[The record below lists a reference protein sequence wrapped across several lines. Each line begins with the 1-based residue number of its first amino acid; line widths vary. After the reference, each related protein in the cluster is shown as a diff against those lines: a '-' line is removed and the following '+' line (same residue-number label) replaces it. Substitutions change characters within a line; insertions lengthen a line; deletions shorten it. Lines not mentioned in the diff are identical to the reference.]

1 MKFEH
6 QKLNQCMFFKENI
19 LQKII
24 NEYNNHYKK
33 YKDETYILQD
43 SYLLLNNNN
52 KYYCLIT
59 SKKVFYNNNQKDN
72 NQSILYF
79 FNNYDSNDF
88 YIEIDFNITYTLLL
102 EGYMYNNNLNYYT
115 TDLLYNNYIVK
126 DTFIKRYEKLKEI
139 TTHLKIKTKEYIQ
152 LDLQEVILKENIQYL
167 NLYKNKFKYKNELTH
182 IEIINGDYNKH
193 NIKLDKNDTIEKC
206 SGVKKIVKDKNLVE
220 IYKVYSTE
228 TNEFEGILL
237 VQSLKESKLLNKMFL
252 HNSNEIKYECLY
264 NKTFNKFQIKIT

>member
-1 MKFEH
+1 MIKKKTFIYINNMKFEH

-88 YIEIDFNITYTLLL
+88 YIEI
-102 EGYMYNNNLNYYT
+102 GYPDMINWDNESY
-115 TDLLYNNYIVK
+115 
-126 DTFIKRYEKLKEI
+126 LK
-139 TTHLKIKTKEYIQ
+139 
-152 LDLQEVILKENIQYL
+152 N
-167 NLYKNKFKYKNELTH
+167 
-182 IEIINGDYNKH
+182 
-193 NIKLDKNDTIEKC
+193 
-206 SGVKKIVKDKNLVE
+206 
-220 IYKVYSTE
+220 
-228 TNEFEGILL
+228 
-237 VQSLKESKLLNKMFL
+237 
-252 HNSNEIKYECLY
+252 
-264 NKTFNKFQIKIT
+264 FQIIVFNRQLFSAKYTIVELIDKFTKREPPRLETPDIFRPKNRHLRSSFE